1 MMEKKRSTSFGEY
14 LKTVRLEKGI
24 RLSDISGQ
32 TRISKDTLEALE
44 DDDHERLPAEVFV
57 KGFIRAYARVVGADG
72 DVAVQRFIENR
83 PLVDESIR
91 FKPDETGA
99 RSQTGARRLIFLGV
113 FVVIAAV
120 ALFAMRTAEPVK
132 TDEQAVPP
140 TLPEAVVI
148 KKTPLVVK
156 EIPPPVPI
164 EASPAPAVPA
174 EPEKVPAPV
183 ENIVAGPQMQTEAAF
198 PEAVVPRTR
207 QHLHIQ
213 VGEETWLK
221 VISDS
226 LSTSEYSLAPG
237 DTLDLAAD
245 KGFNLLI
252 GNATGIELT
261 FNETPVPIPGKSGQ
275 VVTIQLP

>member
-72 DVAVQRFIENR
+72 DVAVQRYIENR

-91 FKPDETGA
+91 FKPDETED
-99 RSQTGARRLIFLGV
+99 RSPTGTRRLIFLGI
-113 FVVIAAV
+113 FIVIAAAAV
-120 ALFAMRTAEPVK
+120 FVLRNTEPVK
-132 TDEQAVPP
+132 TVDQAVPP
-140 TLPEAVVI
+140 RPPETAVV
-148 KKTPLVVK
+148 KKTPPVVK
-156 EIPPPVPI
+156 DIPPPLPSEVQPEPPVAVVPDK
-164 EASPAPAVPA
+164 APAPA
-174 EPEKVPAPV
+174 
-183 ENIVAGPQMQTEAAF
+183 ENTIAGPQVQTEAV
-198 PEAVVPRTR
+198 PSEAVASQAR
-207 QHLHIQ
+207 QHLH
-213 VGEETWLK
+213 VRVVEETWLK

-226 LSTSEYSLAPG
+226 LDTNEYSLSPG
-237 DTLDLAAD
+237 DTLELKAD

-252 GNATGIELT
+252 GNATGIQLT
-261 FNETPVPIPGKSGQ
+261 FNDNPVRIPGKSGQ

>member
-1 MMEKKRSTSFGEY
+1 MMEKMRSTSFGEY

-32 TRISKDTLEALE
+32 TRISRDTLEALE
-44 DDDHERLPAEVFV
+44 AEDHARLPAEVFV

-72 DVAVQRFIENR
+72 DVAVQRFTENR
-83 PLVDESIR
+83 PLVDEGRR

-120 ALFAMRTAEPVK
+120 ALFAMRTTEPVK
-132 TDEQAVPP
+132 TDEQAVPSP
-140 TLPEAVVI
+140 PPEAVVI
-148 KKTPLVVK
+148 KKTPPVEK
-156 EIPPPVPI
+156 ETPPPVPP
-164 EASPAPAVPA
+164 EAQPVPSVA
-174 EPEKVPAPV
+174 AAPEKVPAPA
-183 ENIVAGPQMQTEAAF
+183 ENTMAEPQIQTEAV
-198 PEAVVPRTR
+198 PSEAVAPRTR
-207 QHLHIQ
+207 QHLYIQ
-213 VGEETWLK
+213 VVQDTWLK

-226 LSTSEYSLAPG
+226 LSTNEYSLSPG
-237 DTLDLAAD
+237 DTLELEAD

-252 GNATGIELT
+252 GNATGIQLT
-261 FNETPVPIPGKSGQ
+261 FNDSPVRIPGKSGQ